1 MINEGMN
8 GRTGMGS
15 QSAVPEAGCTG
26 KNLKRNPE
34 IPDFVAGYLDK
45 SINLMRSGGCR

>member
-1 MINEGMN
+1 MAG
-8 GRTGMGS
+8 
-15 QSAVPEAGCTG
+15 QAWAVSLLYRKLAVLE

-34 IPDFVAGYLDK
+34 IPDFAAGYLDK